1 MLKNVGSNWIVTLV
15 TIAVTYFLMPFVLH
29 TLGQDGYGT
38 WALINSI
45 TGYLA
50 LLALGVPMASVR
62 YFAEH
67 AADRDPQKLNRAIA
81 SCTALYLAIGVVAL
95 LVGLALFPFFSLTY
109 DLPAAWRSDAH
120 LAFFVVVI
128 SVALG
133 FVAMLP

>member
-50 LLALGVPMASVR
+50 LLALASPWHR
-62 YFAEH
+62 SGTS
-67 AADRDPQKLNRAIA
+67 P
-81 SCTALYLAIGVVAL
+81 STPPIGI
-95 LVGLALFPFFSLTY
+95 
-109 DLPAAWRSDAH
+109 RRN
-120 LAFFVVVI
+120 
-128 SVALG
+128 
-133 FVAMLP
+133 